1 MILAGAKNPGNLFE
15 DTAGAGW
22 VRVER
27 GVRHAIKLEAS
38 ELAMR
43 LVSRMAVCAREIM
56 SPRPKEEFRCCCAKT
71 EKSDSRSMIVVVGV
85 MGGKDSN
92 AILE

>member
-1 MILAGAKNPGNLFE
+1 LFE

-27 GVRHAIKLEAS
+27 GVRHAIKPEAP

-43 LVSRMAVCAREIM
+43 LVSRVNVYARGIM
-56 SPRPKEEFRCCCAKT
+56 PPNPRENFGVAAQT

-85 MGGKDSN
+85 MRGFERQQRHS
-92 AILE
+92 